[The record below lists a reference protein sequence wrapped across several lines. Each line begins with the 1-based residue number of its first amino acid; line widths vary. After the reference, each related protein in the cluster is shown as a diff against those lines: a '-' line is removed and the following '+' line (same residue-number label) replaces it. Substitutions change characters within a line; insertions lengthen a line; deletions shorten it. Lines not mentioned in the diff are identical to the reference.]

1 VNYLGYP
8 GTMGVDFLDYVIADP
23 VALPF
28 DQQAHYSEQ
37 IVHLPDTYQCNDP
50 QREIGPVPARRDAGL
65 PETSF
70 VFVCFNNHW
79 KITARMFATWMRV
92 LAAVPGSVLW
102 LLDDTATA
110 NLRRQAEAHGIDPAR
125 LIFAPKLAHEAHLGR
140 LCLAELAL
148 DTELYNAHTTASD
161 ALWTGVPMITMLG
174 KTFAGRVGASLLT
187 AIGLPELIVAD
198 LDGYETLAIRLA
210 TDPGALAALKA
221 KLAANRLTQ
230 PLFDAPRFTRHIEAA
245 YLTMIDKAR
254 RGEAPASFRV
264 LAADQST

>member
-1 VNYLGYP
+1 
-8 GTMGVDFLDYVIADP
+8 
-23 VALPF
+23 
-28 DQQAHYSEQ
+28 
-37 IVHLPDTYQCNDP
+37 
-50 QREIGPVPARRDAGL
+50 
-65 PETSF
+65 
-70 VFVCFNNHW
+70 
-79 KITARMFATWMRV
+79 
-92 LAAVPGSVLW
+92 
-102 LLDDTATA
+102 
-110 NLRRQAEAHGIDPAR
+110 
-125 LIFAPKLAHEAHLGR
+125 
-140 LCLAELAL
+140 
-148 DTELYNAHTTASD
+148 
-161 ALWTGVPMITMLG
+161 MLG